1 MKYCTYLLLAL
12 SLATFSVVHAETIDV
27 NGGIGGY
34 IVPTNLATKVCVKLT
49 FIKRNAGTLITGLT
63 TAKIKPIRVVETS
76 IGLTGQQVSKN
87 FNVTYT
93 LAPST
98 VPVVAGVYDLCLTP
112 SGVGN
117 VWKKAPLP
125 ASSYFYYVDGVVLG
139 VSALDNGVF
148 NLLLN

>member
-1 MKYCTYLLLAL
+1 MKYCKYLLLVL
-12 SLATFSVVHAETIDV
+12 SLAIFSVQAETIDV
-27 NGGIGGY
+27 HGGLGGY
-34 IVPTNLATKVCVKLT
+34 IVPTNTAGTVCLKLT
-49 FIKRNAGTLITGLT
+49 FIKRNAGTLVTGLT
-63 TAKIKPIRVVETS
+63 TLKIKPVRVVETS
-76 IGLTGQQVSKN
+76 MSLTGQQVSKN

-98 VPVVAGVYDLCLTP
+98 VPTLAGVYDLCLKP

-125 ASSYFYYVDGVVLG
+125 ANTYFYYIDGVVLG
-139 VSALDNGVF
+139 VAAIDNGVF

>member
-1 MKYCTYLLLAL
+1 MKCVKDLLLAL
-12 SLATFSVVHAETIDV
+12 SLAAVSAVQAETIDV
-27 NGGIGGY
+27 NSGFGGY
-34 IVPTNLATKVCVKLT
+34 IVPTNSAAKVCVKLT
-49 FIKRNAGTLITGLT
+49 FIKRNLGTLITGLT
-63 TAKIKPIRVVETS
+63 TAKIKPVRVTELSTS
-76 IGLTGQQVSKN
+76 ITGQQVSKN

-98 VPVVAGVYDLCLTP
+98 VPVVPGVYDLCLTP

-125 ASSYFYYVDGVVLG
+125 ASGYFYYVDAVVLG
-139 VSALDNGVF
+139 VAATDNGVF